1 MRELSHGASRPGPMW
16 QSLLVAIIL
25 SLAGSPSLFG
35 QAASGTAKIR
45 GAVTDPTGAV
55 VPAADVTVR
64 NVDTNVARDLKSN
77 EAGIYEAVSLQPGNY
92 EVKVSKSGFST
103 LTHTGVTISVGQRA
117 VIDVAIKVSGVTED
131 VTVVEE
137 TPAVDTDKTD
147 VS

>member
-35 QAASGTAKIR
+35 QAASGTATIG
-45 GAVTDPTGAV
+45 GAITDPTGAV

-64 NVDTNVARDLKSN
+64 NVETNVARNLKSN

-92 EVKVSKSGFST
+92 EIQVAKAGFATATRRSVTVS
-103 LTHTGVTISVGQRA
+103 IGQRA
-117 VIDVAIKVSGVTED
+117 V
-131 VTVVEE
+131 
-137 TPAVDTDKTD
+137 
-147 VS
+147 